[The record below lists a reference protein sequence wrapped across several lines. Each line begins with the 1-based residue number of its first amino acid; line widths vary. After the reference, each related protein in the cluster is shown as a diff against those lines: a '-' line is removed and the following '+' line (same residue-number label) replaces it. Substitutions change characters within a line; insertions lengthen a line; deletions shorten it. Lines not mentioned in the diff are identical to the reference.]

1 MYKLNEKVDRI
12 NTSSLKWDG
21 MKLAFGKNELLPMWV
36 ADMDFSPPTSVIE
49 KLKERM
55 DHGVFGYT
63 IANENTAQAIVD
75 WTNNRHGWEIRPEW
89 ILYSPGVVPSIGMAI
104 QAFTEVGD
112 KVLLQSPVY
121 TPFFN
126 MIENNMREVV
136 NSPLQLVNGR
146 YEIDFADFEEKL
158 KSGVK
163 LFLLCSPHNPGG
175 RVWKKEELV
184 KIAELCKKYDVLI
197 AADEIHAD
205 IIFEP
210 HHHFPLASLDPAY
223 QDFVVTFMA
232 PSKTFNLAG
241 LQASFIVAPNE
252 EMRKKLTI
260 IQQTLNLTSLNT
272 FGMIAME
279 AAYRDGEE
287 WLNECIAYIEG
298 NINMIDE
305 EISRSLPELD
315 VMRPEGSYLVWI
327 DCRKTGLNDQQLRES
342 LLEKAKLAVNFGAS
356 YGKGGEG
363 FIRLNPACH
372 RSIVEE
378 GLERLKIAFGS

>member
-1 MYKLNEKVDRI
+1 MYKLNEKVNRK

-21 MKLAFGKNELLPMWV
+21 MQPAFGSNELLPMWV
-36 ADMDFSPPTSVIE
+36 ADMDFSPPTPVIDAI
-49 KLKERM
+49 KERV

-63 IANENTAQAIVD
+63 IANGKTAEAIIQ
-75 WTNNRHGWEIRPEW
+75 WTAKRHGWEIQPEW

-104 QAFTEVGD
+104 QAFTDVGD

-126 MIENNMREVV
+126 MITNNMREVV
-136 NSPLQLVNGR
+136 NSPLKLVDGH

-175 RVWKKEELV
+175 RVWRKQELI
-184 KIAELCKKYDVLI
+184 KIAELCKQYGVKI

-205 IIFEP
+205 VIFAP
-210 HHHFPLASLDPAY
+210 HTHLPLASIDPSY
-223 QDFVVTFMA
+223 MDFVATFMA

-241 LQASFIVAPNE
+241 LQASFMVVPNKE
-252 EMRKKLTI
+252 LRKKLMA
-260 IQQTLNLTSLNT
+260 IQQMQGLTSLNT

-279 AAYRDGEE
+279 AAYSHGEQ
-287 WLNECIAYIEG
+287 WLEDCIAYIQE
-298 NINMIDE
+298 NIDLIKK
-305 EISRSLPELD
+305 EIAHSLPDLE
-315 VMRPEGSYLVWI
+315 VMIPEGSYLVWI
-327 DCRKTGLNDQQLRES
+327 DCRKTGLNDEELREA
-342 LLEKAKLAVNFGAS
+342 LLKKAKLAVNFGHS

-363 FIRLNPACH
+363 FIRINPACH

-378 GLERLKIAFGS
+378 GLERLKIAFGN

>member
-75 WTNNRHGWEIRPEW
+75 WTNNRHGWAIRPEW

-136 NSPLQLVNGR
+136 NSPLQLVDGH

>member
-1 MYKLNEKVDRI
+1 
-12 NTSSLKWDG
+12 

>member
-1 MYKLNEKVDRI
+1 
-12 NTSSLKWDG
+12 

-36 ADMDFSPPTSVIE
+36 ADMDFSPPVAVIE
-49 KLKERM
+49 KLKERI

-63 IANENTAQAIVD
+63 IANVNTAGAIID
-75 WTNNRHGWEIRPEW
+75 WTNKRHGWEIQPEW

-136 NSPLQLVNGR
+136 NSPLQLVDGR

-175 RVWKKEELV
+175 RVWSKEELTKV
-184 KIAELCKKYDVLI
+184 AELCKQYGVLI

-205 IIFEP
+205 ITFAP
-210 HHHFPLASLDPAY
+210 HQHLPLTSLDPSY
-223 QDFVVTFMA
+223 QDFIVTFMA

-252 EMRKKLTI
+252 DMRKKLTI

-287 WLNECIAYIEG
+287 WLNECITYIEE
-298 NINMIDE
+298 NINLIDE
-305 EISRSLPELD
+305 EVSRSLPELE

-327 DCRKTGLNDQQLRES
+327 DCRKTGLSDKQLREN
-342 LLEKAKLAVNFGAS
+342 LLGKAKLAVNFGAS
-356 YGKGGEG
+356 YGEGGEG

-378 GLERLKIAFGS
+378 GLERLKLAFQ

>member
-1 MYKLNEKVDRI
+1 MYKLSEKVDRI

-36 ADMDFSPPTSVIE
+36 ADMDFSPPVAVIE
-49 KLKERM
+49 KLKERI

-63 IANENTAQAIVD
+63 IANVNTAGAIVD
-75 WTNNRHGWEIRPEW
+75 WTNKRHGWEIQPEW

-136 NSPLQLVNGR
+136 NSPLQLVDGH

-175 RVWKKEELV
+175 RVWSKEELT
-184 KIAELCKKYDVLI
+184 KIAELCKQYGVLI

-205 IIFEP
+205 ITFAP
-210 HHHFPLASLDPAY
+210 HQHRALTSLDPSY
-223 QDFVVTFMA
+223 QDFIVTFMA

-252 EMRKKLTI
+252 DMRKKLTI

-279 AAYRDGEE
+279 AAYRDGGE
-287 WLNECIAYIEG
+287 WLNECIAYIEE
-298 NINMIDE
+298 NINLIDE
-305 EISRSLPELD
+305 EISRSLPELE

-327 DCRKTGLNDQQLRES
+327 DCRKTGLSDKQLREN
-342 LLEKAKLAVNFGAS
+342 LLGKAKLAVNFGVS
-356 YGKGGEG
+356 YGEGGEG

-378 GLERLKIAFGS
+378 GLERLKLAFQ

>member
-1 MYKLNEKVDRI
+1 MYKLNEKADRI

-21 MKLAFGKNELLPMWV
+21 MKPAFGNNELLPMWV
-36 ADMDFSPPTSVIE
+36 ADMDFSPPIAVIE
-49 KLKERM
+49 KLKERI

-75 WTNNRHGWEIRPEW
+75 WTSKRHGWEIQPEW

-136 NSPLQLVNGR
+136 NSPLKLVNGR

-175 RVWKKEELV
+175 RVWSKEELT
-184 KIAELCKKYDVLI
+184 KIAELCKQYGVLI

-205 IIFEP
+205 ITFAP
-210 HHHFPLASLDPAY
+210 HQHFPLTSLDPSY

-241 LQASFIVAPNE
+241 LQASFLVVPNQ
-252 EMRKKLTI
+252 EMRKKLI
-260 IQQTLNLTSLNT
+260 LIQQTVNLTSLNT

-287 WLNECIAYIEG
+287 WLNECIDYIEE
-298 NINMIDE
+298 NINLIDE
-305 EISRSLPELD
+305 VISQSIPELE

-327 DCRKTGLNDQQLRES
+327 DCRKTGLNDKQLRDT

-378 GLERLKIAFGS
+378 GLNRLKLAFES

>member
-75 WTNNRHGWEIRPEW
+75 WTNNRHGWEIHPEW

>member
-1 MYKLNEKVDRI
+1 MYKLNEKADRI

-21 MKLAFGKNELLPMWV
+21 MKPAFGNNELLPMWV
-36 ADMDFSPPTSVIE
+36 ADMDFSPPIAVIE
-49 KLKERM
+49 KLKERI

-75 WTNNRHGWEIRPEW
+75 WTSKRHGWEIQPEW

-136 NSPLQLVNGR
+136 NSPLKLVNGR

-175 RVWKKEELV
+175 RVWSKEELT
-184 KIAELCKKYDVLI
+184 KIAELCKQYGVLI

-205 IIFEP
+205 ITFAP
-210 HHHFPLASLDPAY
+210 YQHFPLTSLDPSY

-241 LQASFIVAPNE
+241 LQASFIVVPNQ
-252 EMRKKLTI
+252 EMRKKLI
-260 IQQTLNLTSLNT
+260 LIQQTVNLTSLNT

-287 WLNECIAYIEG
+287 WLNECIDYIEE
-298 NINMIDE
+298 NINLIDE
-305 EISRSLPELD
+305 VISQSIPELE

-327 DCRKTGLNDQQLRES
+327 DCRKTGLNDKQLRDT

-378 GLERLKIAFGS
+378 GLNRLKLAFES